1 MLSDSQKISKT
12 ERDAATAESRNLGL
26 DKPIQDKGGRRLWSD
41 RRKSREDTFSP
52 ERRAGRD
59 RRCGVDRR
67 NVRDRR
73 SPEGFRRILGA
84 DRRLAYNHH
93 HLMNILWS

>member
-1 MLSDSQKISKT
+1 MLSDSQNASNGGQN
-12 ERDAATAESRNLGL
+12 DTAVEPETQNLG
-26 DKPIQDKGGRRLWSD
+26 KTIKDKGGRRFWSERRQSRDTAFSPD
-41 RRKSREDTFSP
+41 RRTGP
-52 ERRAGRD
+52 E

-67 NVRDRR
+67 HGRDRR

-84 DRRLAYNHH
+84 DRRLAYNNH